1 VNVDDGGY
9 SQLAIKNIEFGE
21 DYPKTKEQYR
31 SFKKD
36 EKSPPVI
43 DY

>member
-21 DYPKTKEQYR
+21 DYPKTKE
-31 SFKKD
+31 
-36 EKSPPVI
+36 
-43 DY
+43 